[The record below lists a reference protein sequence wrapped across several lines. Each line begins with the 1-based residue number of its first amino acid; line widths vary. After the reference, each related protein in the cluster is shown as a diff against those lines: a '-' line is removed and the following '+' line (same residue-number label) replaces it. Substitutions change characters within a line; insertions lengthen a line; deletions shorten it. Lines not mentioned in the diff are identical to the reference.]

1 MYKLVLIFHVIGAT
15 IWTGGHLVLA
25 LGILPGALRQRSVAP
40 VQAFEAVYER
50 IGLLALLVQIGT
62 GFWLLQRLVP
72 SHAAWVD
79 VSSPLG
85 QLIVLKFVLLAA
97 TIGLALDARLRLIPR
112 LDESRLGSLA
122 WHIAGVTTLSVLFV
136 IAGVGF
142 RTGGLF

>member
-1 MYKLVLIFHVIGAT
+1 MFKLMLVLHLLGAA

-25 LGILPGALRQRSVAP
+25 LGILPGALRQRSIAP
-40 VQAFEAVYER
+40 IQAFEAVYER
-50 IGLLALLVQIGT
+50 IGLPALLMQVGT
-62 GFWLLQRLVP
+62 GFWLLQRLFP

-79 VSSPLG
+79 VSTPWG
-85 QLIVLKFVLLAA
+85 QLIALKFVLLAA

-112 LDESRLGSLA
+112 LDESRLTSLA

-136 IAGVGF
+136 VVGAGF